1 MLPCKV
7 HLRVLEGSACHFP
20 FHKKMLVARLKLS
33 QCIQSALKLL
43 KLKDGLPLPLLTQ
56 KVSQLLYELQCGSEN
71 TDIMPLNAFHLS
83 AEHKQLYNAV
93 LQ

>member
-1 MLPCKV
+1 M
-7 HLRVLEGSACHFP
+7 F
-20 FHKKMLVARLKLS
+20 VARLKLS

-43 KLKDGLPLPLLTQ
+43 KLKDGLPLTLLTQ

-83 AEHKQLYNAV
+83 AEHK
-93 LQ
+93 